1 MYSLLKMVIF
11 HCHVRLL
18 TGLYMGCA
26 PQNEWGSSSF
36 VGNLKL
42 ACLTNLILFI
52 GSFPCLDLGLGTTRN
67 SWKIR
72 LLENCGWPG
81 DEQLFRRESTSKV
94 DIPYILVGC
103 LFSTYQR
110 WPQQSKKCPHQIQ
123 RSRRP
128 DHCDGP
134 GAPRR
139 TGAAGVG
146 IRCGTGVSL
155 GGSGHYGFL
164 LVRSAGKIPPNTK
177 GVGKK
182 VKNLWTSK
190 KPWERNSP
198 PKMVIVPNWTMSI
211 VGVVTENTFTPQPG
225 LDSEAASCW
234 PGIPR
239 RQG

>member
-182 VKNLWTSK
+182 VSK
-190 KPWERNSP
+190 TFGR
-198 PKMVIVPNWTMSI
+198 PKSLEKEIRHPKW
-211 VGVVTENTFTPQPG
+211 
-225 LDSEAASCW
+225 W
-234 PGIPR
+234 
-239 RQG
+239 